1 MKGII
6 AAARVRTLRR
16 ASLILARAM
25 RACSRSLLK
34 ASANLPNIDVV
45 AEGEITTQQPC
56 AAVERLLVL
65 QVLEHDKPCS
75 SEQLEAALDTTE
87 SLAIHEA
94 LRALDEKD
102 ITLTYHEQV
111 YPSRCLL
118 SLDELGLISI

>member
-6 AAARVRTLRR
+6 AAARVRALRK

-34 ASANLPNIDVV
+34 ASADLPNIDVV
-45 AEGEITTQQPC
+45 AEGEITIQQPC

-65 QVLEHDKPCS
+65 QVLEHDKPCT
-75 SEQLEAALDTTE
+75 SEELEAALDIE
-87 SLAIHEA
+87 PLATRDA

-102 ITLTYHEQV
+102 ITLTHREQV

-118 SLDELGLISI
+118 SLDELGLIAI